1 MTTSPSP
8 WASYEREAGSWRL
21 ATWFTRLTPPK
32 FNMEHLK
39 SMGFPKRNLLFQKG
53 ADFSGSMLNF
63 RGVCF
68 RSDVGVAGGVD
79 WIWLSRRLKLPN
91 ETQRS
96 LGALKR
102 YFHIA
107 HLRIHYRPAWCVN
120 ICIYLDMLYPNDVY
134 VTVLF
139 AQSTWPQCEHLD
151 GTYPTWLSYTGNPK
165 ELTNSLGKRL
175 IWSHE
180 QMRQE
185 RPDAWTWSWVLAIE
199 IHWAIARLNRTDSP
213 KKS

>member
-1 MTTSPSP
+1 M
-8 WASYEREAGSWRL
+8 EIGNL
-21 ATWFTRLTPPK
+21 VTRLSPQSLRWNTWK
-32 FNMEHLK
+32 LWA
-39 SMGFPKRNLLFQKG
+39 FQKG
-53 ADFSGSMLNF
+53 ISFLRWFSGSMLNF

-79 WIWLSRRLKLPN
+79 WIWLSRRRKLPN
-91 ETQRS
+91 ETQQS

-102 YFHIA
+102 YVHIA
-107 HLRIHYRPAWCVN
+107 NLRIHDRPAWCVN
-120 ICIYLDMLYPNDVY
+120 ICIIYLDMLYPNDVY
-134 VTVLF
+134 VTVF

-151 GTYPTWLSYTGNPK
+151 GTYPTWLSYAGNPE